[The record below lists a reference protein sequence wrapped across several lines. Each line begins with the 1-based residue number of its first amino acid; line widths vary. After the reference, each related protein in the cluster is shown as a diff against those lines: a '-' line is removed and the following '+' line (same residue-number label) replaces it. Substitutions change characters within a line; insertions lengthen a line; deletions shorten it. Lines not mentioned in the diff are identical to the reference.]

1 MFMIFPY
8 TQNSAGAIAI
18 AKELDGKRILRTG
31 SAYVYKPSDVV
42 INWGA
47 SDCPFPQALNYNN
60 KNILNKLVFF
70 RKLANTGLTPRYV
83 EDEAAASL
91 LNFPVFCRT
100 KLTGKDGSG
109 IVIANNPNEL
119 VDCDLYT
126 EAVAKSAEYR
136 VHVGRLPNGMITIL
150 GAQKKWVPDPNKLDN
165 KLVWAGEGT
174 NFVWTVDGLP
184 IVLPESVADVAGRT
198 LAEFPELT
206 FAAMDIVYDNVFKR
220 AFVLEAN
227 SAPTITP
234 KTAELY
240 GVFFRQ
246 FEGVGGVAPAP
257 TFPEAVPVAVAPVP
271 VLGDPTDTLFIT
283 VKYDASIIT
292 PEWIEATIN
301 SQKGIINVQ
310 L

>member
-8 TQNSAGAIAI
+8 TQNSEGAIAI
-18 AKELDGKRILRTG
+18 AKELDGKRILRSG
-31 SAYVYKPSDVV
+31 SSYVYKPSDVV

-60 KNILNKLVFF
+60 KNILNKLAFF
-70 RKLANTGLTPRYV
+70 RTLSGLNLTPQYA
-83 EDEAAASL
+83 ETKAGAAS

-100 KLTGKDGSG
+100 KITGKDGAG
-109 IVIANNPNEL
+109 IVIANSPDEL
-119 VDCDLYT
+119 VQCDLYT
-126 EAVAKSAEYR
+126 EAVNKTKEYR
-136 VHVGRLPNGMITIL
+136 VHVGRLPNGKITII
-150 GAQKKWVPDPNKLDN
+150 GSQQKWVPDPSKLDN

-174 NFVWTVDGLP
+174 NFVWTVNGLP
-184 IVLPESVADVAGRT
+184 IVLPPTVEQVARDT
-198 LAEFPELT
+198 LAAFPELT
-206 FAAMDIVYDNVFKR
+206 FAAMDIVYDNNISR

-240 GVFFRQ
+240 GFFFRQ

-257 TFPEAVPVAVAPVP
+257 TFPEAVPVAVALEP
-271 VLGDPTDTLFIT
+271 DTLLVT
-283 VKYDASIIT
+283 VKYDPSIIT
-292 PEWIEATIN
+292 ASELEQAIAWV
-301 SQKGIINVQ
+301 KGVDLVQ